1 MLGIGRVN
9 LRLLMSII
17 DLAGWLGSQALG
29 MGHFLP
35 PRGMHR
41 VVRAMCAALL
51 PPITSLI

>member
-1 MLGIGRVN
+1 MPGIGRAV

-17 DLAGWLGSQALG
+17 DLASWLGSHALG

-35 PRGMHR
+35 RRGMQR
-41 VVRAMCAALL
+41 VVRAMCAVLL